1 MRLFLSVLLVIL
13 ALYCYEANAFA
24 CPALVDDL
32 LSFLLQPAAIY
43 KKTVRKFNASQ
54 EVIEAKLEVKSCTD
68 KIFLG
73 NRILI
78 ANTLVVELSS
88 SLLTTDRMK
97 GGHRVDDITP
107 GELH

>member
-78 ANTLVVELSS
+78 ANTLLQKEYPAAIWKTPYRTPQ
-88 SLLTTDRMK
+88 LLQ
-97 GGHRVDDITP
+97 VNV
-107 GELH
+107 